1 MNSRSLMGALLVGA
15 ALLAAPAYADPS
27 ALDLMRSYD
36 RIMGPENFDAVT
48 RMVAHRD
55 DGTVRS
61 YKMAVLKKGDDKFR
75 IAFQEPAAVVG
86 QELLRQGDNLWVYMP
101 NLKRAVRL
109 ANRDSFQGGDF
120 NNADVLRVK
129 YEADYTGTVS
139 ADGDAW
145 VIEGVADPIT
155 FGMNA
160 CAGLAPEQMT
170 SWCRFEDIRAGGYD
184 PAARLAEMD
193 ADKVD
198 AEVLFPTPRLS
209 QAIIASGDVEYH
221 HAMVRAY
228 NEWLAEFCGYAPE
241 RFGGMAIVPNR
252 GVEPAVAE
260 VERALASPGI
270 RGVVMGCYP
279 NGTLAIQPED
289 DKLFGMLAERGVPL
303 AIHVSLTQG
312 MPAAHRAKLPGYGR
326 FFDAPNR
333 MVEMVFAGVFDRFP
347 ELQVFFA
354 ETDFGWVPYVKE
366 QVDNNYQ
373 RLESSKTA
381 NPELETLVKIKR
393 AFPDFP
399 LDAIAE

>member
-1 MNSRSLMGALLVGA
+1 MRRYSLISADGHVNEPPGLWVDRVPA
-15 ALLAAPAYADPS
+15 ALRDRAP
-27 ALDLMRSYD
+27 
-36 RIMGPENFDAVT
+36 RIERF
-48 RMVAHRD
+48 
-55 DGTVRS
+55 
-61 YKMAVLKKGDDKFR
+61 
-75 IAFQEPAAVVG
+75 
-86 QELLRQGDNLWVYMP
+86 
-101 NLKRAVRL
+101 
-109 ANRDSFQGGDF
+109 
-120 NNADVLRVK
+120 
-129 YEADYTGTVS
+129 

-209 QAIIASGDVEYH
+209 QAIIASADVEYH

-289 DKLFGMLAERGVPL
+289 DKLFGMLAERGIPL
-303 AIHVSLTQG
+303 TIHVSLTQG

-373 RLESSKTA
+373 RLDPVSRFGLEMLPSEYIERHFHFGFMTDTHGLHNRHAVGVERILWSNDYPHISADWPNSWRTIQAAFSGIPTA
-381 NPELETLVKIKR
+381 ERNLMLSGNAQRLWGFGSDSR
-393 AFPDFP
+393 AG
-399 LDAIAE
+399 